1 MGELELTLDRTTEEG
16 NEPEEEGN
24 EMTGSVRRRGETW
37 TAYWFVRN
45 PATGKHRQHSKGGF
59 KTKGAA
65 QKHLNTIL
73 GKVEDG
79 SWTPDAKI
87 TMRQLLQEHWLPAQR
102 ARGLRATT
110 LAGYEGAINSWIVPR
125 LGGLPVASLTP
136 AVVVEFMA
144 ALRSEKS
151 ANRRNGLSART
162 VQLAT
167 GVLKSACAWA
177 VQAEI
182 LGRNPITGVRR
193 PRSETKPMKVW
204 TNDDARRFLEAT
216 REDRFAFAW
225 ALLLARGLRR
235 GELAGLKWSAID
247 LDAGTLRIE
256 TTRTVVEGKPAASRP
271 KTAAG
276 LRSIPI
282 DARLVALLRVHR
294 RRQAAEKLA
303 AGPAY
308 EDSAFLLADE
318 LGRPYHPESI
328 SRWFDTKVAQ
338 LGLPRIR
345 LHDCRH
351 TAATLMLAAGT
362 PVKVV
367 SEVLGHSSVTTTLS
381 IYAHV
386 LPGMAEEAGA
396 RLSEN
401 LLG

>member
-1 MGELELTLDRTTEEG
+1 MSGRFNSL
-16 NEPEEEGN
+16 
-24 EMTGSVRRRGETW
+24 RRGHSASDVYSPVVGNVTGNV
-37 TAYWFVRN
+37 TASHAF
-45 PATGKHRQHSKGGF
+45 S
-59 KTKGAA
+59 

-79 SWTPDAKI
+79 SWTPDARI
-87 TMRQLLQEHWLPAQR
+87 TVRQLLQEHWLPPQR

-182 LGRNPITGVRR
+182 LGRNPTTGVRR

-216 REDRFAFAW
+216 REDRLAFAW

-256 TTRTVVEGKPAASRP
+256 TTRTVVEGKQPRARRRRRASARSRLTLVSSRSFGCTDVARP
-271 KTAAG
+271 RRSWRPVPPTRTAPFFLSAG
-276 LRSIPI
+276 LITPRASHDGSTRRS
-282 DARLVALLRVHR
+282 R
-294 RRQAAEKLA
+294 
-303 AGPAY
+303 
-308 EDSAFLLADE
+308 
-318 LGRPYHPESI
+318 
-328 SRWFDTKVAQ
+328 
-338 LGLPRIR
+338 
-345 LHDCRH
+345 
-351 TAATLMLAAGT
+351 
-362 PVKVV
+362 
-367 SEVLGHSSVTTTLS
+367 
-381 IYAHV
+381 
-386 LPGMAEEAGA
+386 
-396 RLSEN
+396 N
-401 LLG
+401 

>member
-1 MGELELTLDRTTEEG
+1 MKGFIR
-16 NEPEEEGN
+16 P
-24 EMTGSVRRRGETW
+24 RGETF
-37 TAYWFVRN
+37 TAYWELRDV
-45 PATGKHRQHSKGGF
+45 ATGRRVQHSKGGF
-59 KTKGAA
+59 RTKTAA
-65 QKHLNTIL
+65 QKHLNVVV
-73 GKVEDG
+73 GKVQEG
-79 SWTPDAKI
+79 SWRPDQPLNV
-87 TMRQLLQEHWLPAQR
+87 RSLLQDHWLPAQR
-102 ARGLRATT
+102 ARELRPST
-110 LAGYEGAINSWIVPR
+110 LEGYAVAIDHWIIPH

-136 AVVVEFMA
+136 AAVVEFMA

-151 ANRRNGLSART
+151 ANGRNGLSART

-182 LGRNPITGVRR
+182 LGRNPIAGVRR
-193 PRSETKPMKVW
+193 PRAAAPVMKVW
-204 TNDDARRFLEAT
+204 TSDEARRFLEAT
-216 REDRFAFAW
+216 REDRLAFAW
-225 ALLLARGLRR
+225 ALLLARGVRR
-235 GELAGLKWSAID
+235 GELCGLKWSAVD

-256 TTRTVVEGKPAASRP
+256 TTRTVVEGKPTASRP

-282 DARLVALLRVHR
+282 DARLVALLRAHR

-308 EDSAFLLADE
+308 EDSGFLLADE

-328 SRWFDTKVAQ
+328 SGWFDTKVAEV
-338 LGLPRIR
+338 GLPRIR
-345 LHDCRH
+345 LHDTRH

-367 SEVLGHSSVTTTLS
+367 SEMLGHSSPTVTLG

-396 RLSEN
+396 RLSAA
-401 LLG
+401 LLS